1 MSSTIHFLIG
11 QNELLK
17 ERCEISFLR
26 QSHLAQKSLSGLCQ
40 KRQKKNTAK
49 SNTRRYLQWRSFV
62 NKAAAESKFNCI

>member
-26 QSHLAQKSLSGLCQ
+26 QSHLAQKIPFGVVSETSKKEHRQIKHAVLPAVAILC
-40 KRQKKNTAK
+40 
-49 SNTRRYLQWRSFV
+49 
-62 NKAAAESKFNCI
+62 E